1 MSQSRVNA
9 IHNLTCGDAG
19 TLEWP
24 KWSGALEFSQAK
36 QTAAIRPA
44 DSERLTREVRAAF
57 PHRLDLAY
65 GADPKQKLDVYQP
78 KHASGAPVFIFL
90 HGGGFRE
97 GDRAQYGYVARPFA
111 GHGVVTVVASYRLL
125 PYVFPDQVDDTKLL
139 LEWVFRHIA
148 EYGGDPNRI
157 YIGGHS
163 AGAILSAL
171 VSVNRNW
178 LAGRGLPTDLI
189 KGYAPMSGPYDLR
202 DATGFVADFLPDKAR
217 RAEASPV
224 LAIQPNPPPA
234 VISVGST
241 ETPFLAT
248 SREFAKR
255 LKASGGQAE
264 VIVLQGMTHDQTA
277 LATADE
283 SGPLFGA
290 ILHMIKVG
298 AGKGHSK

>member
-1 MSQSRVNA
+1 
-9 IHNLTCGDAG
+9 
-19 TLEWP
+19 
-24 KWSGALEFSQAK
+24 
-36 QTAAIRPA
+36 
-44 DSERLTREVRAAF
+44 
-57 PHRLDLAY
+57 LAY

-78 KHASGAPVFIFL
+78 KHAASSSGAPVFIFL

-111 GHGVVTVVASYRLL
+111 ANGIVTVVASYRLL
-125 PYVFPDQVDDTKLL
+125 PHVFPDQVDDTKALL
-139 LEWVFRHIA
+139 AWVFRHIA
-148 EYGGDPNRI
+148 EYGGDPGGI

-178 LAGRGLPTDLI
+178 LAGAGLPKDLI
-189 KGYAPMSGPYDLR
+189 KGCVPMSGPYDLR

-248 SREFAKR
+248 SREFATR
-255 LKASGGQAE
+255 LKASGGDAE

-277 LATADE
+277 LAAADE
-283 SGPLFGA
+283 SGPLFRA
-290 ILHMIKVG
+290 ILHMIKAG
-298 AGKGHSK
+298 AGKARSEHGLDREDIQ